1 VRFNGVLILEFSS
14 WDSHGGSLFNL
25 WTVNHVSTTLGLF
38 WFALNTK
45 LRYEEFVAKH
55 LSNKGYEVLLPV
67 YQCRRRWSDRVK
79 KFELPLFPGYL
90 FCRFDSMDRLPIV
103 TTPGMIQIVGFGKTP
118 VPVDDSEI
126 AAIQRAA
133 SSDLAREPWPYL
145 QVGEKVRVEC
155 GALRGVEGI
164 LLNTKGGGHRLI
176 LSVTLLQRSVA
187 VEVSSAWVVP
197 AAPKGSTS
205 HGPTAISAA

>member
-1 VRFNGVLILEFSS
+1 M
-14 WDSHGGSLFNL
+14 
-25 WTVNHVSTTLGLF
+25 STTHGLS
-38 WFALNTK
+38 WFALNTR

-55 LSNKGYEVLLPV
+55 LSSKAYEVLLPV

-79 KFELPLFPGYL
+79 EVELPLFPGYL
-90 FCRFDSMDRLPIV
+90 FCRFDSMNRLPIL

-126 AAIQRAA
+126 AAIQRAV
-133 SSDLAREPWPYL
+133 SSDLVREPWPYL

-164 LLNTKGGGHRLI
+164 LLNIKGGHRLI

-187 VEVSSAWVVP
+187 VEVSGAWVVP
-197 AAPKGSTS
+197 AAQKGSAS
-205 HGPTAISAA
+205 RGPTAITAA

>member
-1 VRFNGVLILEFSS
+1 MSMNPQFS
-14 WDSHGGSLFNL
+14 
-25 WTVNHVSTTLGLF
+25 

-55 LSNKGYEVLLPV
+55 LGSKGYEILLPV
-67 YQCRRRWSDRVK
+67 YQSRRRWSDRVK
-79 KFELPLFPGYL
+79 KVELPLFPGYL
-90 FCRFDSMDRLPIV
+90 FCRFDSQDRLPIL

-118 VPVDDSEI
+118 VPVDDAEI
-126 AAIQRAA
+126 AAIQRAV
-133 SSDLAREPWPYL
+133 SSGLAKEPWPYL
-145 QVGEKVRVEC
+145 RLGERVRVEC

-164 LLNTKGGGHRLI
+164 LLNIKGSHRLI

-197 AAPKGSTS
+197 TDQKSSASQR
-205 HGPTAISAA
+205 PTAISAA

>member
-1 VRFNGVLILEFSS
+1 LEFSS

-25 WTVNHVSTTLGLF
+25 WTVNYVSTTLGLS
-38 WFALNTK
+38 WFALNTR

-55 LSNKGYEVLLPV
+55 LSSRGYETLLPV
-67 YQCRRRWSDRVK
+67 YPCRRRWSDRVK
-79 KFELPLFPGYL
+79 KFDLPLFPGYL
-90 FCRFDSMDRLPIV
+90 FCRFDSMDRLPIM

-118 VPVDDSEI
+118 VPVEDSEI
-126 AAIQRAA
+126 AAIQCAV

-164 LLNTKGGGHRLI
+164 LLNIKGGHRLI

-187 VEVSSAWVVP
+187 IEVSSAWVVP
-197 AAPKGSTS
+197 ATQNGSAS
-205 HGPTAISAA
+205 RGPAAISAA